1 MTSQVLAIFYLNDM
15 DHFIKETL
23 GIRYYVRYQDDF
35 LLFHPS
41 KKYLKY
47 CLSKIQ
53 EFLKKE
59 KLNLNN
65 KTRLYKNTN
74 NFIFLGTNNKNQYSR
89 YRTVRRKLK
98 KRKYLYFTKKIS
110 LHSLASSIVNYE
122 SLCNKEIN
130 F

>member
-1 MTSQVLAIFYLNDM
+1 M

-47 CLSKIQ
+47 CLSQIQ